1 MLNNQCSYIFINF
14 EDDENT
20 LINKANSINK
30 LYTGWGINLR
40 TVGVASKPVKPR
52 LFFCKLLYLCRKK
65 VCSKFESNWSSNVE
79 KMNFS
84 IL

>member
-1 MLNNQCSYIFINF
+1 MLNNQRSYIFINF

-40 TVGVASKPVKPR
+40 TVGVASKPVKPH
-52 LFFCKLLYLCRKK
+52 LFSFAGFFICVERKFVAHLK
-65 VCSKFESNWSSNVE
+65 VIGPLMWK
-79 KMNFS
+79 K
-84 IL
+84 